1 MKKEEEDKREKEER
15 GTEGPEGERKA
26 GEVVDAGRI
35 GRGQCKLLS
44 AVQNLRMWSW
54 SVVENF
60 SLNCLLISIDLY
72 FREEYMDRVRRRQ
85 AGWESDVRR

>member
-1 MKKEEEDKREKEER
+1 M
-15 GTEGPEGERKA
+15 
-26 GEVVDAGRI
+26 GRI

-60 SLNCLLISIDLY
+60 SLNCLLISIDFY

-85 AGWESDVRR
+85 AGWESDVEDDD